1 MYLILSSSK
10 DAYIT
15 NKIIQGK
22 FRATDANTGR
32 AGTLDL
38 FKLYDESKISG
49 SSEPI
54 ELSRALVKF
63 DLSKLHKL
71 TGSILNIND
80 PSFRCYLTLK
90 SVNGTQAV
98 PKNFSLI
105 AYPLSQSFDEGD
117 GRDVGTYSDLDVC
130 NFVTASYSGGVSY
143 PWFATGANAVGL
155 LGSSDIDIIGSGN
168 LGAGVVQFGSSQFF
182 DVGTEDFRVDVT
194 QVISGVLAG
203 LIPDH
208 GFRVSFTSAEENDNR
223 TRFVKR
229 FGSRHSK
236 NPFLKPALC
245 VTFDDV
251 LTDNHSNFVFDLT
264 GSLFLSNYHRG
275 VASNIVSGAALTPLV
290 GPNSLTVTLNL
301 QDFSAS
307 FPASQYTGSTTG
319 AGLPGTYYTTLAI
332 ASADNTIVT
341 GTTSLRDVIN
351 ASPSGS
357 VTFGEV
363 WSSND
368 GTVPFYSG
376 SLNVSLPQRVAY
388 SSIPS
393 APVLKVTNLN
403 SSYRTCDDIKVRLF
417 GLDTTN
423 VQNRPAK
430 TPRDLISEIFDAIYY
445 RVVDSDTGTVVIPFT
460 KEGNG
465 TRCSVDSESM
475 YFRFLMSNLAPGR
488 VYYFEFL
495 VNDRGAEN
503 ILPNKS
509 PLFRVDPA

>member
-10 DAYIT
+10 DAYLT
-15 NKIIQGK
+15 NKVIQGS
-22 FRATDANTGR
+22 FRATDSNTGR

-38 FKLYDESKISG
+38 FKLYDESTIAGESA
-49 SSEPI
+49 PI
-54 ELSRALVKF
+54 ELSRALIKF
-63 DLSKLHKL
+63 DLSRLHKL
-71 TGSILNIND
+71 TGSILDIND
-80 PSFRCYLTLK
+80 SSFRCYLNLK
-90 SVNGTQAV
+90 SVNGTQSV
-98 PKNFSLI
+98 PRNFSLI

-117 GRDVGTYSDLDVC
+117 GRDVGSFSDLDVC
-130 NFVTASYSGGVSY
+130 NFVTASYSGGTTY
-143 PWFATGANAVGL
+143 PWFITGANSIGL

-168 LGAGVVQFGSSQFF
+168 LGAGVVQFGASQLF
-182 DVGTEDFRVDVT
+182 DAGTEDFYVDVT
-194 QVISGVLAG
+194 TVVSGILSG

-208 GFRVSFTSAEENDNR
+208 GFRISFVASEETDTR

-229 FGSRHSK
+229 FGSRHAK
-236 NPFLKPALC
+236 NPFLKPSLR
-245 VTFDDV
+245 VVFDDV
-251 LTDNHSNFVFDLT
+251 LTDNHSNFVFDVT

-275 VASNIVSGAALTPLV
+275 VPSNILSGASLTPVV
-290 GPNSLTVTLNL
+290 GTNALKLTLNL
-301 QDFSAS
+301 QNFSTS
-307 FPASQYTGSTTG
+307 FFASQYTGSTNSV
-319 AGLPGTYYTTLAI
+319 GLPGTYQAQFAL
-332 ASADNTIVT
+332 SSVNTSVVT
-341 GTTSLRDVIN
+341 GTTTLESIIE
-351 ASPSGS
+351 SSGS
-357 VTFGEV
+357 VTFDEV

-376 SLNVSLPQRVAY
+376 TLTVNMPQRVAY
-388 SSIPS
+388 TSIPA
-393 APVLKVTNLN
+393 APVLRVVNLN

-430 TPRDLISEIFDAIYY
+430 SPRDLVSEIFDAIYY

-465 TRCSVDSESM
+465 TRCSVDSEGM
-475 YFRFLMSNLAPGR
+475 YFRFIMSNLSPGR

-495 VNDRGAEN
+495 VNDRGSEN